1 LVSNGGD
8 DLHIRRNAS
17 TLTYRSPGKGLD
29 VYNFSGG
36 VPAGTL
42 TVNTVASGNFVLNT
56 PHLLVATAGEEK
68 NYSAFWLGNPGTT
81 IGGFWRGSVAEMIVY
96 DGVLTPDGLASVGW
110 YLQNKY
116 GLATTLPPPKPFVR
130 SLSAS
135 QGTVTSSVG
144 LLSAPGQAVALN
156 WNVENADTVSI
167 DQGVLVGGTELTGSR
182 TETGTTQK
190 ASLPRLRPP
199 TLSSGGRSAQRARP
213 GTRREDGA
221 GRGDG
226 GAPAPERPPG
236 REDDGGN
243 RQRRPA
249 PPQPAPVQGTTLQ
262 NL

>member
-1 LVSNGGD
+1 MNVRTVIAAVVLDSGAPADACLVSNGGD

-116 GLATTLPPPKPFVR
+116 GLATTLPPPT
-130 SLSAS
+130 AA
-135 QGTVTSSVG
+135 
-144 LLSAPGQAVALN
+144 APTGYN
-156 WNVENADTVSI
+156 ENI
-167 DQGVLVGGTELTGSR
+167 
-182 TETGTTQK
+182 
-190 ASLPRLRPP
+190 
-199 TLSSGGRSAQRARP
+199 
-213 GTRREDGA
+213 
-221 GRGDG
+221 
-226 GAPAPERPPG
+226 
-236 REDDGGN
+236 N
-243 RQRRPA
+243 
-249 PPQPAPVQGTTLQ
+249 
-262 NL
+262 